1 MKAFKFRIVIDVNSD
16 ETIFRD
22 ILIRENQTFEDF
34 HEAIQTAYNF
44 QGGVMASFYLSNE
57 EWDKGEEI
65 ALMNMADERGKGPK
79 MMDSTLI
86 SDVIENI
93 DQKLIYV
100 YDFMRMWCFY
110 VELIEI
116 EDANSVQQYP
126 LLAMSFGDA
135 PLEDSK
141 DIDLGEMPMMNL
153 EDEEGLEDEIG
164 GMFND
169 FGDEDY

>member
-1 MKAFKFRIVIDVNSD
+1 MKAFKFRVVIDVNND
-16 ETIFRD
+16 DPIFRD
-22 ILIRENQTFEDF
+22 ILIRENQTFEDL
-34 HEAIQTAYNF
+34 HEAIIAAYNF
-44 QGGVMASFYLSNE
+44 QGGVMASFYVSND

-65 ALMNMADERGKGPK
+65 ALMNMSDERGKGPK
-79 MMDSTLI
+79 MMNTTLI
-86 SDVIENI
+86 SDIAEKVE
-93 DQKLIYV
+93 QKLLYV

-116 EDANSVQQYP
+116 ENANAVQQYP

-141 DIDLGEMPMMNL
+141 DFDFGEMPSL
-153 EDEEGLEDEIG
+153 DFDEDEDLEDEIG

>member
-1 MKAFKFRIVIDVNSD
+1 MRAFKFRVVIDID
-16 ETIFRD
+16 KEETIFRD
-22 ILIRENQTFEDF
+22 ILIREDQTFEEL
-34 HEAIQTAYNF
+34 HEAVHSAYNF
-44 QGGVMASFYLSNE
+44 LGGVMASFYVSNE

-79 MMDSTLI
+79 MMDSTKI
-86 SDVIENI
+86 SDII
-93 DQKLIYV
+93 DSVEQKLIYV

-116 EDANSVQQYP
+116 EDANSVQEYP
-126 LLAMSFGDA
+126 FLAMSFGDS

-141 DIDLGEMPMMNL
+141 DLDLGDMPAMNMEEE
-153 EDEEGLEDEIG
+153 EDLEDEIG